1 VHILTG
7 DIGGT
12 NTRLAMMEYENG
24 RARITENLSFPSP
37 SFSSLDDIIT
47 EFFARHPGVQPQA
60 AAFGVAG
67 PVAQGV
73 SRITNLP
80 WVISAEVLAQ
90 QLGLQTVQLLNDLEA
105 LAWGIDTLPVEDLV
119 GLQTGT
125 ADAAGNRAVIAAGTG
140 LGEAGLCFD
149 GKLHIPFATEGGHTD
164 FAPTT
169 ERDWRFYGFLQDRF
183 GHVSWERVVSGAGLI
198 NLFEFLLQESGTA
211 APAWFED
218 PAQDSAA
225 CITRDALSGADAL
238 CVEALDWFTRLY
250 GAEAG
255 NLALKMKATGGLYL
269 GGGIAPKILPAL
281 QDGRFLAAFLDKG
294 RMRRLVEAMPVRVIC
309 NEQVSLQGLARVAA
323 LRG

>member
-1 VHILTG
+1 MHILTG

-12 NTRLAMMEYENG
+12 NTRLAMMEYQNG
-24 RARITENLSFPSP
+24 RARIGENLSFPSP

-47 EFFARHPGVQPQA
+47 EFFARHPVVQPQA

-80 WVISAEVLAQ
+80 WVISAKALAQ

-105 LAWGIDTLPVEDLV
+105 LAWGIDTLPPKDLV
-119 GLQTGT
+119 ALQTGS

-169 ERDWRFYGFLQDRF
+169 EHDWRFYGFLQNRF
-183 GHVSWERVVSGAGLI
+183 EHVSWERVVSGAGLI
-198 NLFEFLLQESGTA
+198 NLFEFLLQESGAA
-211 APAWFED
+211 APGWFED
-218 PAQDSAA
+218 PAEDSAA
-225 CITRDALSGADAL
+225 CITRDALSGADPL
-238 CVEALDWFTRLY
+238 CVEALHWFTRLY

-255 NLALKMKATGGLYL
+255 NLALKMNATGGLYL

-281 QDGRFLAAFLDKG
+281 QDGRFLTAFLDKG

>member
-1 VHILTG
+1 MHILTG

-12 NTRLAMMEYENG
+12 NTRLAMMEYQNG
-24 RARITENLSFPSP
+24 RARIAENLSFPSH

-80 WVISAEVLAQ
+80 WVISAEALAQ

-105 LAWGIDTLPVEDLV
+105 LAWGIDTLPPKDLEA
-119 GLQTGT
+119 LQTGST
-125 ADAAGNRAVIAAGTG
+125 DAAGNRAVIAAGTG
-140 LGEAGLCFD
+140 LGEAALCFD

-169 ERDWRFYGFLQDRF
+169 ERDWRFYGFLQNRY

-198 NLFEFLLQESGTA
+198 NLFEFLLQESGAA
-211 APAWFED
+211 APGWFED
-218 PAQDSAA
+218 PAEDSAA
-225 CITRDALSGADAL
+225 CITRDALSGADPL
-238 CVEALDWFTRLY
+238 CVEALHWFTRLY

-255 NLALKMKATGGLYL
+255 NLALKMNATGGLYL

-281 QDGRFLAAFLDKG
+281 QDGRFLTAFLDKG

>member
-1 VHILTG
+1 MHILTG

-24 RARITENLSFPSP
+24 RARIAENLTFPSA
-37 SFSSLDDIIT
+37 SYASLGDIVT
-47 EFFARHPGVQPQA
+47 EFFTRYPKAQAQA

-80 WVISAEVLAQ
+80 WVISTATLAQ
-90 QLGLQTVQLLNDLEA
+90 QLGLQAVQLLNDLEA
-105 LAWGIDTLPVEDLV
+105 LAWGIDTLQPEDMV
-119 GLQTGT
+119 ALQTGSSEET
-125 ADAAGNRAVIAAGTG
+125 GNRAVIAAGTG
-140 LGEAGLCFD
+140 LGEAGLCWD
-149 GKLHIPFATEGGHTD
+149 GKLHVPFATEGGHTD

-169 ERDWRFYGFLQDRF
+169 DRDWRFYGFLQDRF
-183 GHVSWERVVSGAGLI
+183 GHVSWERVVSGAGLVH
-198 NLFEFLLQESGTA
+198 LLEFLVQESGTA
-211 APAWFED
+211 GPAWFND
-218 PAQDSAA
+218 PGQDRAA
-225 CITRDALSGADAL
+225 GITGDALSGNDPL
-238 CVEALDWFTRLY
+238 CVEALHWFARLY

-294 RMRRLVEAMPVRVIC
+294 RMRALVEAMPVRVIR

-323 LRG
+323 LRA